1 MNGSNDLYTTKPYK
15 IKRPTPMERTH
26 HATIKLYVDRRDG
39 VYIAKNRYG
48 PTGNVNTECL
58 VDILSH
64 VLAEQVFDGRM
75 IMFQEGMKIKFIKA
89 ITKIIKER

>member
-1 MNGSNDLYTTKPYK
+1 MNGLGASLTTKPFK

-26 HATIKLYVDRRDG
+26 RATIKLYVDHTDG
-39 VYIAKNRYG
+39 VHIAKNRYG

-75 IMFQEGMKIKFIKA
+75 VMFQEGMKRKFKKA
-89 ITKIIKER
+89 INKIIKKG